1 MKTGALQCYS
11 QANLGAVLGKT
22 TRQDRGLGTNLLAV
36 RVPRVCVLPIDTRVQ
51 REGGALN
58 GFLSETIFAHP
69 RYKGSL
75 FPYTQGGWAG
85 HFNCVLDRV
94 VYFDSVV
101 QDLTQLSM
109 LAVTCAT
116 RVDDAAANYLFETTS
131 K

>member
-1 MKTGALQCYS
+1 MP
-11 QANLGAVLGKT
+11 V
-22 TRQDRGLGTNLLAV
+22 
-36 RVPRVCVLPIDTRVQ
+36 DTRVQ
-51 REGGALN
+51 RKGGALN
-58 GFLSETIFAHP
+58 GLLSETIFAHP

-116 RVDDAAANYLFETTS
+116 RVVDAAANYVFETTF